1 MDVVVNGI
9 PEEELNMAITS
20 LKANGYNLFGN
31 AISTSD
37 IRYQIIST
45 FNNNITLF
53 SPTDSDLYSLD
64 LVSDSS
70 DYVQKLRYHVSLNQ
84 FSFNNLSSFSFSNNL
99 GGSLSNQVSFI
110 NTLIPHHCLTIT
122 KDDNPNPNE
131 NSSFVSVDGV
141 RIVVP
146 DLYTGS
152 RITVHG
158 LGGILSVNFRKN
170 VNDNVYS
177 DLDLGSISSSTQSIQ
192 CFSSYVPPVKF
203 PDQIAISTTS
213 FSPPPPSTVPVISP
227 TPASV
232 PADSLSPASISADSL
247 SPPSF
252 PVISSN
258 PDSITDTSIPA
269 SVSVPATSVA
279 APAAISAPIPVSL
292 PVITPPP
299 VSMAEILPAKLKGS
313 KDELDVGNKRERG
326 GGHYHHRG
334 HHHHYHH
341 RQHQINV
348 HKKFHRIR
356 RVYDLHHEDFL

>member
-1 MDVVVNGI
+1 MKKQLIFPTTVILLLLFIMNVVVNGI

-70 DYVQKLRYHVSLNQ
+70 DYVQKLRFFYQ
-84 FSFNNLSSFSFSNNL
+84 Y
-99 GGSLSNQVSFI
+99 
-110 NTLIPHHCLTIT
+110 LIPHQCLTIT

-177 DLDLGSISSSTQSIQ
+177 DLDL
-192 CFSSYVPPVKF
+192 
-203 PDQIAISTTS
+203 
-213 FSPPPPSTVPVISP
+213 
-227 TPASV
+227 
-232 PADSLSPASISADSL
+232 
-247 SPPSF
+247 
-252 PVISSN
+252 
-258 PDSITDTSIPA
+258 
-269 SVSVPATSVA
+269 VS
-279 APAAISAPIPVSL
+279 
-292 PVITPPP
+292 
-299 VSMAEILPAKLKGS
+299 
-313 KDELDVGNKRERG
+313 
-326 GGHYHHRG
+326 
-334 HHHHYHH
+334 
-341 RQHQINV
+341 
-348 HKKFHRIR
+348 
-356 RVYDLHHEDFL
+356 